1 MTTLH
6 RHQLVWLNEPG
17 WSRVVASVQGTA
29 AHGCVAHWAEQRWP
43 LVVTRQTSADQWN
56 HGSLCLGL
64 PAPSQWGRMRVALTV
79 ERNAVAYFDEF
90 PEATA
95 TVRLLPKKERPGWER
110 LLRALSEVSA
120 RPRVYGSYGWQL
132 LTGLEHVRPSSDLDI
147 LLKVSSAEE
156 ADRCALQMATH
167 TATNHGVRLDG
178 ELMFDNGAAL
188 PWREWLAW
196 RNGQVQS
203 VIVKTTVCANLTN
216 ERFWERGLDQTATE
230 CLA

>member
-95 TVRLLPKKERPGWER
+95 TVRLLPKK
-110 LLRALSEVSA
+110 
-120 RPRVYGSYGWQL
+120 
-132 LTGLEHVRPSSDLDI
+132 
-147 LLKVSSAEE
+147 
-156 ADRCALQMATH
+156 
-167 TATNHGVRLDG
+167 
-178 ELMFDNGAAL
+178 
-188 PWREWLAW
+188 
-196 RNGQVQS
+196 
-203 VIVKTTVCANLTN
+203 
-216 ERFWERGLDQTATE
+216 
-230 CLA
+230 